1 MKHLKMNKEEMMIQ
15 INILHLN
22 LDWVIKNILQIMIL
36 ISLTLKSPLIMNL
49 AVHLLKYLLRE
60 RATYSWLM
68 NQKKFIESQI
78 CLIVKLPVDIVI
90 IKNYLRKVLENQFM
104 LTHPIN
110 IPNKEIILRMVNN
123 MINMAISTQW
133 VLKNNN

>member
-1 MKHLKMNKEEMMIQ
+1 
-15 INILHLN
+15 
-22 LDWVIKNILQIMIL
+22 MIL

-90 IKNYLRKVLENQFM
+90 IKNYLRKVLENQFI